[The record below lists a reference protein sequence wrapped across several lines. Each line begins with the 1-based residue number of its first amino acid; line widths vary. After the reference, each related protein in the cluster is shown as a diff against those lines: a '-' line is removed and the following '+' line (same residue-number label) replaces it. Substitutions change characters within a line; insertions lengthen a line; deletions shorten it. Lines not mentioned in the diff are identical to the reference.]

1 MSKPNGEENDIASTI
16 AKNDED
22 DGSFLQLEDE
32 SEAMHLDLNRT
43 TISGDGGA
51 RYCEGDEAMGFS
63 VQVLEEKIARDPAD
77 TDSWL
82 LLAIHQLD
90 FEVKQR

>member
-1 MSKPNGEENDIASTI
+1 MSKPSDEDNSITSTSVND
-16 AKNDED
+16 KEED

-32 SEAMHLDLNRT
+32 SEAMHLDLNRN
-43 TISGDGGA
+43 TISGGS
-51 RYCEGDEAMGFS
+51 RYCESDEAVGFS
-63 VQVLEEKIARDPAD
+63 IQALEEKIARDPAD

-82 LLAIHQLD
+82 MLAIHQLD